1 MKRHLNTSY
10 RLVWNHI
17 TGTLVVASELA
28 RSRGKRAG
36 VAIALSLAA
45 VTSVPALAADTVV
58 QAGETVSGG
67 TLENHDNQIVFG
79 TANGMTISTGLE
91 YGPDNEANTGGQWIQ
106 NGGIANNTTVTGGG
120 LQRVNAGGSV
130 SDTVISAGGGQSLQG
145 QAVNTTLNGGE
156 QWVHEGGI
164 ATGTVINEKGW
175 QAVKS
180 GAVATDTVV
189 NTGAEGGPD
198 AENGDTGQIVYGD
211 AVRTT
216 INKNGRQ
223 IVAAE
228 GTANTTVVY
237 AGGDQT
243 VHGYALDTTLD
254 GGYQYVH
261 QDGMA
266 LDTVINEGGWQVI
279 KAGGAAGNTI
289 VNQKGK
295 LQVNAGSEATAVTQ
309 NTGGALVTSTAATVT
324 GTNRLGAFSVVDGKA
339 DNIVLENGGRLD
351 VLNGHSA
358 TDTRVDDGGTL
369 AVLTGGTAT
378 TVSMGKGGM
387 LLADSGAT
395 VSGQYDGGGA
405 FSIGSGRASGL
416 SLGQGSAFTLKAGGS
431 ARNTTVNGGQL
442 TAQGGTLAGTTTLSD
457 AATLTLSGQNVN
469 EGTLRVEGDSG
480 ASINGDTGGGVLAGN
495 GMVEKS
501 GSGTLTVSNITL
513 TQKTVNLNEGALTL
527 VDSDV
532 TTDVIAR
539 HGTALNLNGRTVLT
553 GAVDPTDITLATG
566 ATWNIPD
573 NATVKSVV
581 DELSHAGKI
590 NFVSAR
596 SGTFT
601 PATLTV
607 KNLRGQNGS
616 ITLRVR
622 PDLAENN
629 ADRLVIDGG
638 RATGKTIL
646 NLVNAGNSASGL
658 ATSGKGIQVVEAI
671 NGATTEE
678 GAFVQGNKLQAGAFN
693 YSLNRESDESWYL
706 RSEERYRAEVPL
718 YASMLTQ
725 AMDYDRILAGSRSH
739 QTGVNGENNS
749 VRLSIQGGHLGH
761 DNNGG
766 IARGATPESNGSY
779 GLVRLEGD
787 LLRTEVAGMSVTAG
801 VYGAAG
807 HSSVDVKDDDGSRAG
822 TVRDDAGSLGGYL
835 NLVHTSSGLWADIV
849 AQGTRHSMK
858 ASSDNNDFRARG
870 WGWLGS
876 LETGLPFSITDNL
889 MLEPQL
895 QYTWQGLS
903 LDDGQDNAGY
913 VKFGHGSAQHVR
925 AGFRLG
931 SHNDMTFGEGTSS
944 RDTLRDSAKHSVSEL
959 PVNGWVQPS
968 VIRTF
973 SSRGDMSMGTAAAG
987 SNMTFSPSRN
997 GTSLDLQAG
1006 LEARVRENITLGV
1019 QAGYAHSVSGSSAE
1033 GYNGQATLN
1042 ITF

>member
-36 VAIALSLAA
+36 VAVALSLAA
-45 VTSVPALAADTVV
+45 VTSVPALAADKVV
-58 QAGETVSGG
+58 QAGETVNDG
-67 TLENHDNQIVFG
+67 TLTNHDNQIVFG

-91 YGPDNEANTGGQWIQ
+91 LGPDSEENTGGQWIQ
-106 NGGIANNTTVTGGG
+106 NGGIAGNTTVTTNGRQVVLEGGT
-120 LQRVNAGGSV
+120 A
-130 SDTVISAGGGQSLQG
+130 SDTVIRDGGGQSLNG
-145 QAVNTTLNGGE
+145 LAVNTTLNNRGE
-156 QWVHEGGI
+156 QWVHEGGV
-164 ATGTVINEKGW
+164 ATGTIINRDGY
-175 QAVKS
+175 QSVKS
-180 GAVATDTVV
+180 GGLATGTII

-198 AENGDTGQIVYGD
+198 SDNSYTGQKVQGT
-211 AVRTT
+211 AESTT

-223 IVAAE
+223 IILFSGLARD
-228 GTANTTVVY
+228 TLIY
-237 AGGDQT
+237 AGGDQS
-243 VHGYALDTTLD
+243 VHGRALNTTLN

-261 QDGMA
+261 RDGLA
-266 LDTVINEGGWQVI
+266 LNTVINEGGWQVV
-279 KAGGAAGNTI
+279 KAGGAAGNTTI
-289 VNQKGK
+289 NQNGE
-295 LQVNAGSEATAVTQ
+295 LRVHAGGEATAVTQ
-309 NTGGALVTSTAATVT
+309 NTGGALVTSTAATVI
-324 GTNRLGAFSVVDGKA
+324 GTNRLGNFTVENGKA
-339 DNIVLENGGRLD
+339 DGVVLESGGRLD
-351 VLNGHSA
+351 VLESHSA
-358 TDTRVDDGGTL
+358 QNTLVDDGGTL
-369 AVLTGGTAT
+369 AVSAGGKAT
-378 TVSMGKGGM
+378 SVTITSGGA
-387 LLADSGAT
+387 LIADSGAT
-395 VSGQYDGGGA
+395 VEGTNASGKFSIDGTSGQ
-405 FSIGSGRASGL
+405 ASGL
-416 SLGQGSAFTLKAGGS
+416 LLENGGSFTVNAGGQAGNTTVGHRGTLTLAAGGS
-431 ARNTTVNGGQL
+431 LSGRTQLSKGASMVLNGDVVSTGDIVNAGEIRFDNQTTPNAALSRAVAKSNSPVTFHKLTTTNLTGQGGTINMRVRLDGSNASDQLVINGGQ
-442 TAQGGTLAGTTTLSD
+442 
-457 AATLTLSGQNVN
+457 
-469 EGTLRVEGDSG
+469 
-480 ASINGDTGGGVLAGN
+480 
-495 GMVEKS
+495 
-501 GSGTLTVSNITL
+501 
-513 TQKTVNLNEGALTL
+513 
-527 VDSDV
+527 
-532 TTDVIAR
+532 
-539 HGTALNLNGRTVLT
+539 
-553 GAVDPTDITLATG
+553 
-566 ATWNIPD
+566 
-573 NATVKSVV
+573 
-581 DELSHAGKI
+581 
-590 NFVSAR
+590 
-596 SGTFT
+596 
-601 PATLTV
+601 
-607 KNLRGQNGS
+607 
-616 ITLRVR
+616 
-622 PDLAENN
+622 
-629 ADRLVIDGG
+629 
-638 RATGKTIL
+638 ATGKTWL
-646 NLVNAGNSASGL
+646 AFTNVGNSNLGV
-658 ATSGKGIQVVEAI
+658 ATTGQGIRVVDAQ

-678 GAFVQGNKLQAGAFN
+678 GAFALSRPLQAGAFN
-693 YSLNRESDESWYL
+693 YTLNRDSDEDWYL
-706 RSEERYRAEVPL
+706 RSENAYRAEVPL
-718 YASMLTQ
+718 YTSMLTQ

-766 IARGATPESNGSY
+766 IARGATPESSGSY
-779 GLVRLEGD
+779 GFVRLEGD
-787 LLRTEVAGMSVTAG
+787 LLRTEVAGMSLTTG

-944 RDTLRDSAKHSVSEL
+944 RDTLRDSAKHRVSEL
-959 PVNGWVQPS
+959 PVNWWVQPS

-1006 LEARVRENITLGV
+1006 LEARIRENITLGV

-1042 ITF
+1042 MTF

>member
-28 RSRGKRAG
+28 RSRGKRTG
-36 VAIALSLAA
+36 VALALSLATA
-45 VTSVPALAADTVV
+45 TSVPALAADTVV

-67 TLENHDNQIVFG
+67 TLTNHDNQIVFG

-91 YGPDNEANTGGQWIQ
+91 LGPDSEENTGGQWIQ
-106 NGGIANNTTVTGGG
+106 NGGIAGNTTVTTNGRQVVLEGGT
-120 LQRVNAGGSV
+120 A
-130 SDTVISAGGGQSLQG
+130 SDTVIRDGGGQSLNG
-145 QAVNTTLNGGE
+145 LAVNTTLNNRGE
-156 QWVHEGGI
+156 QWVHEGGV
-164 ATGTVINEKGW
+164 ATGTIINRDGY
-175 QAVKS
+175 QSVKS
-180 GAVATDTVV
+180 GGLATGTII

-198 AENGDTGQIVYGD
+198 SDNSYTGQKVQGT
-211 AVRTT
+211 AESTT

-223 IVAAE
+223 IILFSGIARD
-228 GTANTTVVY
+228 TLIY
-237 AGGDQT
+237 AGGDQS
-243 VHGYALDTTLD
+243 VHGRALNTTLN

-261 QDGMA
+261 KDGLA
-266 LDTVINEGGWQVI
+266 LNTVINEGGWQVV
-279 KAGGAAGNTI
+279 KAGGAVGNTTI
-289 VNQKGK
+289 NQNGE
-295 LQVNAGSEATAVTQ
+295 LRVHAGGEATAVTQ

-324 GTNRLGAFSVVDGKA
+324 GTNCLGHFSVGNGMA
-339 DNIVLENGGRLD
+339 DNVVLENGGRLD
-351 VLNGHSA
+351 VLENHSA
-358 TDTRVDDGGTL
+358 QNTLVDDGGTL
-369 AVLTGGTAT
+369 AVSAGGKATGVTMT
-378 TVSMGKGGM
+378 SGGA
-387 LLADSGAT
+387 LIADSGAT
-395 VSGQYDGGGA
+395 VEGTNASGKFSIDGISGQ
-405 FSIGSGRASGL
+405 ASGL
-416 SLGQGSAFTLKAGGS
+416 LLENGGSFTVNAGGQAGNTTVGYRGTLTLAAGGS
-431 ARNTTVNGGQL
+431 LSGRTQLSKGASMVLNGDVVSTGDIVNAGEIRFDNQTTPDAALSRAVAKSNSPVTFHKLTTTNLTGQGGTINMRVRLDGSNTSDQLVINGGQ
-442 TAQGGTLAGTTTLSD
+442 
-457 AATLTLSGQNVN
+457 
-469 EGTLRVEGDSG
+469 
-480 ASINGDTGGGVLAGN
+480 
-495 GMVEKS
+495 
-501 GSGTLTVSNITL
+501 
-513 TQKTVNLNEGALTL
+513 
-527 VDSDV
+527 
-532 TTDVIAR
+532 
-539 HGTALNLNGRTVLT
+539 
-553 GAVDPTDITLATG
+553 
-566 ATWNIPD
+566 
-573 NATVKSVV
+573 
-581 DELSHAGKI
+581 
-590 NFVSAR
+590 
-596 SGTFT
+596 
-601 PATLTV
+601 
-607 KNLRGQNGS
+607 
-616 ITLRVR
+616 
-622 PDLAENN
+622 
-629 ADRLVIDGG
+629 
-638 RATGKTIL
+638 ATGKTWL
-646 NLVNAGNSASGL
+646 AFTNVGNSNLGV
-658 ATSGKGIQVVEAI
+658 ATTGQGIRVVDAQ

-678 GAFVQGNKLQAGAFN
+678 GAFALSRPLQAGAFN
-693 YSLNRESDESWYL
+693 YTLNRDSDEDWYL
-706 RSEERYRAEVPL
+706 RSENAYRAEVPL
-718 YASMLTQ
+718 YTSMLTQ

-766 IARGATPESNGSY
+766 IARGATPESSGSY
-779 GLVRLEGD
+779 GFVRLEGD
-787 LLRTEVAGMSVTAG
+787 LLRTEVAGMSLTTG

-835 NLVHTSSGLWADIV
+835 NLTHTSSGLWADIV

-944 RDTLRDSAKHSVSEL
+944 RDTLRDSAKHRVSEL
-959 PVNGWVQPS
+959 PVNWWVQPS

-1042 ITF
+1042 VTF